1 MVTTVFS
8 AGISGIDGYII
19 RAECSETGG
28 LPGISIIGLPDN
40 AVKESLSRIESAL
53 KNNGF
58 SFVQSKTVINLA
70 PADTKKEGSS
80 LDLAVLVALLCHT
93 KLSNVDM
100 HDKCF
105 LGELSLSGEIRGVK
119 GVLPMC
125 VAAHNAGI
133 TEVYLSEENVA
144 EAALV
149 EGLTVYGVK
158 DIASLV
164 SHFTGEK
171 DIQPYRAKPSATA
184 PKPEID
190 FSEIKGQY
198 FAKRAMEV
206 AAVGGHNMLLVG
218 PPGSGKSMISKALP
232 GILPD
237 MSYEETLD
245 VTKIHSVAGL
255 LSSDCRLIKSRPFRS
270 PHHTM
275 SVIGLSGGGTN
286 PTPGELS
293 LAHNGVLFL
302 DELPQFEKRA
312 IETLRQP
319 LEDRKITVTRVKN
332 KVTFPANFMLVC
344 AMNPCPCGYYSDPH
358 HECKCSVR
366 GIASYLA
373 KISGPFLDRID
384 IQIEMPPIT
393 YAQMTSSEKTES
405 SADVRKRVIKA
416 REIAVHRFADVGITK
431 NADASGAL
439 MRERAMLTEKAENV
453 LKTAFE
459 RFNMTA
465 RGYDRLLRVARTVAD
480 MENSEH
486 VTEKH
491 IYEAVQYRA
500 AESKYFN
507 R

>member
-8 AGISGIDGYII
+8 AGLSGIDGYII

-58 SFVQSKTVINLA
+58 TFIRNKTVINLA

-80 LDLAVLVALLCHT
+80 LDLAVLVALLCHSC
-93 KLSNVDM
+93 LSEVDM
-100 HDKCF
+100 SDKCF

-125 VAAHNAGI
+125 IAAKKHGI
-133 TEVYLSEENVA
+133 TEIYLSEDNA
-144 EAALV
+144 PEAALV
-149 EGLTVYGVK
+149 EGLTIYGVK
-158 DIASLV
+158 NISALV
-164 SHFTGEK
+164 EHLTAQAP
-171 DIQPYRAKPSATA
+171 ILPYCAKPITA
-184 PKPEID
+184 PLEPEID
-190 FSEIKGQY
+190 FAEIKGQF

-206 AAVGGHNMLLVG
+206 AAAGGHNVLLIG
-218 PPGSGKSMISKALP
+218 PPGAGKSMISKALP

-237 MSYEETLD
+237 MTYDETLD
-245 VTKIHSVAGL
+245 VTKVHSVAGML
-255 LSSDCRLIKSRPFRS
+255 AHDCRLISMRPFRS

-275 SVIGLSGGGTN
+275 SVMGLAGGGSN
-286 PTPGELS
+286 PLPGELS

-302 DELPQFEKRA
+302 DELPQFDKRA
-312 IETLRQP
+312 LETLRQP
-319 LEDRKITVTRVKN
+319 LEDKKITVTRVKS

-358 HECKCSVR
+358 RECKCSVHA
-366 GIASYLA
+366 ISSYLS

-384 IQIEMPPIT
+384 IQIEMPAIT
-393 YAQMTSSEKTES
+393 YDQITSSAPAES
-405 SADVRKRVIKA
+405 SAVIRERVIKA
-416 REIAVHRFADVGITK
+416 RKIAIQRFADVGITK

-439 MRERAMLTEKAENV
+439 IRERSGLTEKAEQT

-459 RFNMTA
+459 RFNMSA
-465 RGYDRLLRVARTVAD
+465 RGYDRVLRVARTVAD
-480 MENSEH
+480 MEASEH
-486 VTEKH
+486 VSEMH
-491 IYEAVQYRA
+491 IYEALQYRS
-500 AESKYFN
+500 AERKYFN
-507 R
+507 K

>member
-58 SFVQSKTVINLA
+58 SFIQNKTVVNLA

-80 LDLAVLVALLCHT
+80 LDLAVLVSLLCHT
-93 KLSNVDM
+93 KLSDVDM
-100 HDKCF
+100 RDKCF

-125 VAAHNAGI
+125 VAAKESGI
-133 TEVYLSEENVA
+133 TEVYLAEDNAA

-149 EGLTVYGVK
+149 EGLTVYGMK
-158 DIASLV
+158 DIAALV
-164 SHFTGEK
+164 MHLTGEK
-171 DIQPYRAKPSATA
+171 KIPPYGFKPNVAVPT
-184 PKPEID
+184 PEVD
-190 FSEIKGQY
+190 FSEIKGQF

-206 AAVGGHNMLLVG
+206 AAAGGHNVLLIG

-237 MSYEETLD
+237 MSYEETLE
-245 VTKIHSVAGL
+245 VTKIHSVAGM
-255 LSSDCRLIKSRPFRS
+255 LSSDCRLIKTRPFRS

-275 SVIGLSGGGTN
+275 SVMGLSGGGTN

-312 IETLRQP
+312 LETLRQP

-344 AMNPCPCGYYSDPH
+344 AMNPCPCGYFSDPH
-358 HECKCSVR
+358 RECKCSVR
-366 GIASYLA
+366 AIASYLA

-393 YAQMTSSEKTES
+393 YAQMTSSAAAES
-405 SADVRKRVIKA
+405 SAAVRERVIKA
-416 REIAVHRFADVGITK
+416 REIAARRFADVGITK

-439 MRERAMLTEKAENV
+439 MRERSELTADAEDV
-453 LKTAFE
+453 LKKAFE
-459 RFNMTA
+459 KFNMSA
-465 RGYDRLLRVARTVAD
+465 RGYDRVLRVARTVAD

-486 VTEKH
+486 VTEMH
-491 IYEAVQYRA
+491 IYEALQYRA